1 MKYLSVFYER
11 QLYKLYLLIGTPRGE
26 NVKSVLSLEDVM
38 MLRASCTIA

>member
-11 QLYKLYLLIGTPRGE
+11 QLYKLYLLFGSPTGE

-38 MLRASCTIA
+38 MLCASCTTA